1 MSFSAEVRNE
11 LIGKLPSAAHCRKAE
26 LCGYFVY
33 KGRMLSDGSLEFVTE
48 NPAISK
54 KVFTFLKKSFNMG
67 FVAVTRKAEGQRRT
81 EHVVRIPDA
90 DETAQL
96 LKELRLGTSME
107 REDGLTILS
116 EDILSQSCCKRSF
129 LRAAFCMAG
138 TMNDPTKSY
147 HFEIAAPEES
157 VGRIL
162 ASEMESFGCIPK
174 TTERRGNTCLY
185 LKDGNS
191 ISDML
196 NVMEAHGL
204 LLRYENERSM
214 RDLRG
219 HVNRKVN
226 IEISNLRKV
235 AKAAEKQIKDI
246 EYLRDT
252 VGLGSLP
259 QELADMARLRIEHP
273 ESALSELGE
282 MCKPPLGRSGVN
294 HRLQKLCNMAE
305 QRRRII

>member
-1 MSFSAEVRNE
+1 MSFSAEVKNE

-33 KGRMLSDGSLEFVTE
+33 KGRMLPDGSLEFVTE
-48 NPAISK
+48 NSAISK

-67 FVAVTRKAEGQRRT
+67 FVAVTRKAEGQSRT
-81 EHVVRIPDA
+81 EHVIRIPDP
-90 DETAQL
+90 DETAQM

-116 EDILSQSCCKRSF
+116 EEALSQSCCKRSF

-147 HFEIAAPEES
+147 HFEIAAPEEAI
-157 VGRIL
+157 GRIL
-162 ASEMESFGCIPK
+162 AGQMESFGCAPK
-174 TTERRGNTCLY
+174 KTERRGNMCLY

-214 RDLRG
+214 RDLKG
-219 HVNRKVN
+219 YVNRKVN
-226 IEISNLRKV
+226 IEVSNLR
-235 AKAAEKQIKDI
+235 
-246 EYLRDT
+246 
-252 VGLGSLP
+252 
-259 QELADMARLRIEHP
+259 
-273 ESALSELGE
+273 
-282 MCKPPLGRSGVN
+282 
-294 HRLQKLCNMAE
+294 
-305 QRRRII
+305 

>member
-1 MSFSAEVRNE
+1 MSFSAEVKNE

-33 KGRMLSDGSLEFVTE
+33 KGRMLPDGSLEFVTE
-48 NPAISK
+48 NSAISK

-67 FVAVTRKAEGQRRT
+67 FVAVTRKAEGQSRT
-81 EHVVRIPDA
+81 EHVIRIPDP
-90 DETAQL
+90 DETAQM

-116 EDILSQSCCKRSF
+116 EEALSQSCCKRSF

-147 HFEIAAPEES
+147 HFEIAAPEEAI
-157 VGRIL
+157 GRIL
-162 ASEMESFGCIPK
+162 AGQMEAFGCAPK
-174 TTERRGNTCLY
+174 KTERRGNMCLY
-185 LKDGNS
+185 LKDGDS

-214 RDLRG
+214 RDLKG
-219 HVNRKVN
+219 YVNRKVN
-226 IEISNLRKV
+226 IEVSNLRK
-235 AKAAEKQIKDI
+235 AARAAEKQIKDI
-246 EYLRDT
+246 EFLRDT

-259 QELADMARLRIEHP
+259 EELAEMAALRIANP
-273 ESALSELGE
+273 EATLSELGE
-282 MCKPPLGRSGVN
+282 MLKPPLGRSGVN
-294 HRLQKLCNMAE
+294 HRLQKLCNLAE
-305 QRRRII
+305 QRRRIL